1 LARIPNLTSLESR
14 PGVRPRRVAM
24 LSLHTSPLEQP
35 GIGDAGGLNV
45 YVLELARRLAS
56 AGVQVEIF
64 TRDNGSVDSGFV
76 PARPVVDVCPG
87 VRVVHLE
94 GGIPGPVAKE
104 ELPSQLCAL
113 AAGVLRTERIRG
125 GDYFDLIHSHYW
137 LSGQVGAVVSD
148 HWGVPLVHSMH
159 TMALV
164 KNRRLADRDLPEPQL
179 RILGEQQVVATAN
192 RLIANT
198 GDEASDLVDL
208 YGANREQVDIV
219 HPGVD
224 LEVFAPGD
232 QSRARHRL
240 GLPAD
245 RDLLLFVGRI
255 QPLKGPDVFVRTVA
269 ELAERQ
275 HPGDRQVTAVVCGGP
290 SGAGPD
296 RVGELRSLAA
306 QLGISDLV
314 HFEPPAD
321 RTRLADWYRAADL
334 VCVPSHSES
343 FGLVAIEAQ
352 ACGRAVVAASV
363 GGLRTSVA
371 DGESGILIDGHEPRS
386 WAPVVDRLL
395 RDPEARAV
403 MGKRA
408 RAHAEQFGWSATA
421 AGTLG
426 VYRQA
431 LDRHSRGRERTDRTG

>member
-1 LARIPNLTSLESR
+1 
-14 PGVRPRRVAM
+14 M
-24 LSLHTSPLEQP
+24 LSLHTSPLDQP
-35 GIGDAGGLNV
+35 GTGDAGGLNV

-56 AGVQVEIF
+56 TGVQIEIF
-64 TRDNGSVDSGFV
+64 TRDEGSAGPGFV
-76 PARPVVDVCPG
+76 PDRPVVEVSPG
-87 VRVVHLE
+87 IRVVHLE

-113 AAGVLRTERIRG
+113 AAGILRTERTRG

-198 GDEASDLVDL
+198 DDEANDLVDL
-208 YGANREQVDIV
+208 YGADRERVDIV

-224 LEVFAPGD
+224 LEVFTPGD
-232 QSRARHRL
+232 QVEARHRL

-245 RDLLLFVGRI
+245 QDLLLFVGRI

-269 ELAERQ
+269 ELAGRLR
-275 HPGDRQVTAVVCGGP
+275 PGDRRLAAVVCGGP

-306 QLGISDLV
+306 RLGISDLMR
-314 HFEPPAD
+314 FEPPAD

-352 ACGRAVVAASV
+352 ACGRPVVAASV

-371 DGESGILIDGHEPRS
+371 DGESGILVDGHEPQS
-386 WAPVVDRLL
+386 WAPVLDRLL
-395 RDPEARAV
+395 RDPEARRL

-408 RAHAEQFGWSATA
+408 RAHAEQFGWFATA

-431 LDRHSRGRERTDRTG
+431 LGRRALGRARTDRTG